1 MLIVMQN
8 RPGPVYPSMRKI
20 LRQRLVDLNFDDVEG
35 FLKWLWPPQKSGYLG
50 DYEKN
55 TRFYTFRR
63 EDADGLPRFSIDHYL
78 ASGCSPAAIT
88 STLPPITDGKFK
100 LGQVTWDWKRKKHIQ
115 NLSNSANR
123 VERCNELKR
132 NFIERDGSQG
142 WTPLY
147 TDDYLRNLYIV
158 YLSHRIEKKK
168 RIKTQQRDGILRS
181 FMESPDQYPDYYKRG
196 LYDTA
201 KKIQNPQWVALVKQ
215 LHSYGL
221 HRDFKKYMFDVGGV
235 VDKIKTIGRQRGW
248 DALPQPTKQ
257 QRSGDYFQMAKA
269 LKNLPR
275 EFTPQGQAQYDEA
288 QALLG
293 SLRPPQNTTR
303 NPITVQ
309 PSRSQEQVL
318 SSSQLQHIF
327 DDMQSQPNG
336 NPLPNSLNLSELL
349 RIWQQ
354 GNALSNGRQPRNQ
367 QIPER
372 QSQRTRNA
380 SNGRQTRDQSSLR
393 YFG

>member
-1 MLIVMQN
+1 MATKRN
-8 RPGPVYPSMRKI
+8 PKYPFMRDV
-20 LRQRLVDLNFDDVEG
+20 LRQRLVGLGIVDDG

-55 TRFYTFRR
+55 TRFYTFQR

-100 LGQVTWDWKRKKHIQ
+100 LGQVALDWKRKKYIQ
-115 NLSNSANR
+115 SLSNSANR

-147 TDDYLRNLYIV
+147 TDDYLRDLYIV
-158 YLSHRIEKKK
+158 YLSHRNEKKK

-181 FMESPDQYPDYYKRG
+181 FMENPDQYPDYYKRG

-221 HRDFKKYMFDVGGV
+221 HREFKKYMFDVGGV
-235 VDKIKTIGRQRGW
+235 VDKIKTMGRQHGW
-248 DALPQPTKQ
+248 NALPQPTKQ
-257 QRSGDYFQMAKA
+257 QRSGEYFQMAKA
-269 LKNLPR
+269 LKTLPI
-275 EFTPQGQAQYDEA
+275 EFKPQGKARYDEA

-309 PSRSQEQVL
+309 PSRSQEQIL
-318 SSSQLQHIF
+318 SPSEIQQMIENLPPGNFFLSPSEFERIAEGLPV
-327 DDMQSQPNG
+327 MQ
-336 NPLPNSLNLSELL
+336 
-349 RIWQQ
+349 
-354 GNALSNGRQPRNQ
+354 SNGRQPLRN
-367 QIPER
+367 
-372 QSQRTRNA
+372 SQRTRTNNA
-380 SNGRQTRDQSSLR
+380 SNGRQQQSSLR
-393 YFG
+393 YWAQEWGL